1 MSTFQVKARDTRGQ
15 AVSKIIEAE
24 SPQQVRAKLREQGL
38 FVTEITEKKNTDD
51 VGAMLSKMLGL
62 SGGVVKPGDKVKVK
76 LRDMT
81 VFSRQFATMIDAG
94 VSLVRSLNIMSEQT
108 ENKKFSQVILQ
119 VKDKVEQGSSLSD
132 SLKDWPCF
140 SKLYVSMVRAG
151 EAGGVLDGVLKR
163 LADFLEA
170 QDKLSSQIKSAMTYP
185 VVVGFIATA
194 IFIFLLTF
202 VLPIFKDMFDAMG
215 GKLPAFTAMLMGM
228 SNFMRQYWYLVFGG
242 AFGIGYSFKRFIGT
256 KFGARWWDDFKLKA
270 PVFGPMTRKVAV
282 ARFTR
287 TLGTL
292 LRSGV
297 PLVSSLE
304 IVGDTAGN
312 IHIAEA
318 VEKVRN
324 AVLEGE
330 GMVKPLEQAKV
341 FPNMVVQM
349 IAIGEETGA
358 VDAMLEKIANFYD
371 NEVEQ
376 AVKALTSLLEPLM
389 MVGIGGMVGS
399 IIIGM
404 YLPMFSIIGAIK

>member
-1 MSTFQVKARDTRGQ
+1 MPIFEVSARDPRGQ
-15 AVSKIIEAE
+15 AIKRTVEAD
-24 SPQQVRAKLREQGL
+24 SAVQVRAKLREQGL
-38 FVTEITEKKNTDD
+38 FVTSITQKKNTDD
-51 VGAMLSKMLGL
+51 VGAMLASLLGQ
-62 SGGVVKPGDKVKVK
+62 GGTVKPGQKIRVK

-94 VSLVRSLNIMSEQT
+94 VSLVRSLNIMAEQT
-108 ENKKFSQVILQ
+108 DNKRFAQVITQ
-119 VKDKVEQGSSLSD
+119 VKERVEQGTSLSD
-132 SLKDWPCF
+132 SLKEYPCF

-170 QDKLSSQIKSAMTYP
+170 QDKLASQIKSAMTYP
-185 VVVGFIATA
+185 VVVMFIAGG

-202 VLPIFKDMFDAMG
+202 VLPIFKDMFAAMG
-215 GKLPAFTAMLMGM
+215 GELPWFTAMLMEM
-228 SNFMRQYWYLVFGG
+228 SNFMRESWYLVFGG
-242 AFGIGYSFKRFIGT
+242 LAGIVYGFKKAIST
-256 KFGARWWDDFKLKA
+256 KQGARYWDDFKLRA
-270 PVFGPMTRKVAV
+270 PVFGPLTRKVAV

-297 PLVSSLE
+297 PLVSALE
-304 IVGDTAGN
+304 IVQDTAGN
-312 IHIAEA
+312 IHVAEA
-318 VEKVRN
+318 VEKVRI

-330 GMVKPLEQAKV
+330 GMIKPLEAAKV
-341 FPNMVVQM
+341 FPAMVTQM

-404 YLPMFSIIGAIK
+404 YLPMFSIIGAIQ

>member
-1 MSTFQVKARDTRGQ
+1 MSTFVVKARDTRGQ
-15 AVSKIIEAE
+15 AVQKTIEAD

-38 FVTEITEKKNTDD
+38 FVTEIAEKKNTDD
-51 VGAMLSKMLGL
+51 IGAMLSKFLKLGT
-62 SGGVVKPGDKVKVK
+62 GMPKPGDKVKVK

-81 VFSRQFATMIDAG
+81 IFSRQFATMINAG
-94 VSLVRSLNIMSEQT
+94 VSLVRSLNIMAEQT
-108 ENKKFSQVILQ
+108 ENKKFQSIILQ

-132 SLKDWPCF
+132 SLREWPCF
-140 SKLYVSMVRAG
+140 SKLYTSMVRAG
-151 EAGGVLDGVLKR
+151 EAGGVLDGVLQR

-170 QDKLSSQIKSAMTYP
+170 QDKLASQIKSAMTYP
-185 VVVGFIATA
+185 VVVLFIASA

-215 GKLPAFTAMLMGM
+215 GKLPAFTAALMGM
-228 SNFMRQYWYLVFGG
+228 SAFMRQFWYIVFGG
-242 AFGIGYSFKRFIGT
+242 AFGIYWSFKKFIST
-256 KFGARWWDDFKLKA
+256 PFGSRWFDDFALKA
-270 PVFGPMTRKVAV
+270 PVFGPLTRKVAV

-292 LRSGV
+292 LKSGV

-304 IVGDTAGN
+304 IVQDTAGN

-318 VEKVRN
+318 VEKVRL

-341 FPNMVVQM
+341 FPAMVVQM

-376 AVKALTSLLEPLM
+376 SVKALTSLLEPLM